1 MECRYS
7 AIQTLGTLDG
17 PGVRFVLFLQGCPL
31 RCGYC
36 HNPETRDASGG
47 KTATVKDIMEKV
59 LRCRNYFGKNGGIT
73 VSGGEPLMQAKF
85 VTELFKECKRQGI
98 NTCLDTSGCIMKAV
112 ITVIGRDTVG
122 VVAKVSAVCAEL
134 NINIEDVSQSI
145 MQDMFCMIMLVDLSK
160 ANAGASEVRD
170 RFAALGK
177 EMKMQVTVT
186 RQEVF
191 DAMHT
196 I

>member
-1 MECRYS
+1 
-7 AIQTLGTLDG
+7 
-17 PGVRFVLFLQGCPL
+17 
-31 RCGYC
+31 
-36 HNPETRDASGG
+36 
-47 KTATVKDIMEKV
+47 
-59 LRCRNYFGKNGGIT
+59 
-73 VSGGEPLMQAKF
+73 
-85 VTELFKECKRQGI
+85 
-98 NTCLDTSGCIMKAV
+98 MKAV

-145 MQDMFCMIMLVDLSK
+145 MQDMFCMIMLVNLNGCTVDNV
-160 ANAGASEVRD
+160 AMRE

-177 EMKMQVTVT
+177 EMQMQVTVT

-196 I
+196 V

>member
-1 MECRYS
+1 
-7 AIQTLGTLDG
+7 
-17 PGVRFVLFLQGCPL
+17 
-31 RCGYC
+31 
-36 HNPETRDASGG
+36 
-47 KTATVKDIMEKV
+47 
-59 LRCRNYFGKNGGIT
+59 
-73 VSGGEPLMQAKF
+73 
-85 VTELFKECKRQGI
+85 
-98 NTCLDTSGCIMKAV
+98 MKAV

-145 MQDMFCMIMLVDLSK
+145 MQEMFCIMLVDLSK
-160 ANAGASEVRD
+160 STAEAAAVRD
-170 RFAALGK
+170 RFAELGK